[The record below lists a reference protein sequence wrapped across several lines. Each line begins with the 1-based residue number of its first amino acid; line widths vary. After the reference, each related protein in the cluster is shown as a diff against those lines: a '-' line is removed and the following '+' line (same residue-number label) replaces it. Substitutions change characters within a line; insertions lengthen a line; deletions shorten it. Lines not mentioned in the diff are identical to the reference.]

1 MRVSPNA
8 TDASPT
14 PHSRSTLL
22 FDIRD
27 PRDAETIIPR
37 GKTQTRGDPVL
48 PKRTAPP
55 IEQIIINP
63 AERYVFFKT
72 KNRTNAALALYVP
85 SGTMKERRIE

>member
-1 MRVSPNA
+1 MQQMRA
-8 TDASPT
+8 QRPT
-14 PHSRSTLL
+14 PAPPFYSTLG
-22 FDIRD
+22 D